1 MKLRYKY
8 FGSGAI
14 LLALML
20 LGSVAY
26 MLSSYLTRGVF
37 MLLCEELPEIFSSKS
52 EIADP
57 DGYRV
62 QSGVMLLFD
71 LFLSLLPINY
81 LSLRLDNKRYERI
94 ISLTDGRYTM
104 KRGLSVYLS
113 EFALSDALVPLVL
126 VPLVSLP
133 LLPIPRGTLLFDI
146 VELPLRLGYLS
157 LDRFGIVKGL
167 FVLYAVTVLTRL
179 VAATLALNRWR
190 AAWLCAER

>member
-26 MLSSYLTRGVF
+26 ILSSYVTRGVF

-62 QSGVMLLFD
+62 QSGVMLIFD
-71 LFLSLLPINY
+71 LFLSLLLVNY

-104 KRGLSVYLS
+104 REGLSLYFS
-113 EFALSDALVPLVL
+113 EFALSDALLPLVL
-126 VPLVSLP
+126 VPLVSLS

-167 FVLYAVTVLTRL
+167 FVLYILTVLTRL